1 MSIEL
6 HNRLSSINDIPNYDA
21 KPAYSVIKKATY
33 KEHGLI
39 RILSGHEAHHVI
51 NFKDVKK
58 ILVDKTCVRGPS
70 NAEGGPSILPTLT
83 PKDLLLNLDFPDHS
97 RLKQFVSKDYSRSG
111 LSWLKLYIDE
121 MTHICVDNML
131 TSGSRDLFK
140 DVLDKVSISANCKLL
155 GIDIN
160 DITYFRGLA
169 KTVQISDKQDVD
181 GLTQQ
186 FILLYEYLME
196 HVKGT
201 RTHADDGLIHKFINN
216 RNKSTPPLN
225 DDEIVSI
232 LLGSLLGGDQNT
244 LTIMSKVLYAALSLP
259 DIWDDI
265 VKHPALREPYIE
277 ELLRL
282 TNLGNSSTFPRIA
295 TQDVEISTGIIPAGA
310 TIYADVFM
318 ANRDPSAFNDPL
330 TINPIRTGPA
340 HLQFGYGMHQCMGR
354 ELAKMEVSVVLD
366 VLAQR
371 LPNMR
376 LKEGLEK
383 IDWSEGII
391 LRRPDNLPI
400 SINPRHGEH

>member
-1 MSIEL
+1 MNIEL
-6 HNRLSSINDIPNYDA
+6 HNKLSSIDEIPNYDA

-33 KEHGLI
+33 KQHGLI
-39 RILSGHEAHHVI
+39 RILSGHKTHHVI
-51 NFKDVKK
+51 NFQDVKK
-58 ILVDKTCVRGPS
+58 ILVDKSCIRGPS
-70 NAEGGPSILPTLT
+70 NTEGGPSILPTLT

-97 RLKQFVSKDYSRSG
+97 RMKQFVSKDYSRSG

-121 MTHICVDNML
+121 ITNICIDEML
-131 TSGSRDLFK
+131 THGSKDLFK
-140 DVLDKVSISANCKLL
+140 DVLDKVSVSANCKLL
-155 GIDIN
+155 GIDTD
-160 DITYFRGLA
+160 DIAYFRSLA
-169 KTVQISDKQDVD
+169 KTVQISDKHDVD
-181 GLTQQ
+181 NLTQQ
-186 FILLYEYLME
+186 FTLLYEYLME
-196 HVKGT
+196 HVTGA
-201 RTHADDGLIHKFINN
+201 RTHTDDGLIQKFINN
-216 RNKSTPPLN
+216 RNKSTPALN

-244 LTIMSKVLYAALSLP
+244 LTIMTKVLYAALSLP
-259 DIWDDI
+259 DIWNEI
-265 VKHPALREPYIE
+265 VHHPELREPYIE

-295 TQDVEISTGIIPAGA
+295 TTDVEISTGIIPAGA

-318 ANRDPSAFNDPL
+318 ANRDPSAFTDPL
-330 TINPIRTGPA
+330 IINPNRTGPT

>member
-39 RILSGHEAHHVI
+39 RILSGHEAHHII
-51 NFKDVKK
+51 NFQDVKK

-111 LSWLKLYIDE
+111 LSWLKQYIDE

-131 TSGSRDLFK
+131 TSGSRDLFI
-140 DVLDKVSISANCKLL
+140 DVLDKVSINTNCKLL
-155 GIDIN
+155 GIDID
-160 DITYFRGLA
+160 DITYFRSLA

-186 FILLYEYLME
+186 FTHLYEYLME

-265 VKHPALREPYIE
+265 VKQPALREPYIE

-318 ANRDPSAFNDPL
+318 ANRDPSAFKDPL
-330 TINPIRTGPA
+330 TINPNRTGPA

-354 ELAKMEVSVVLD
+354 ELAKMEVSAVLD